1 MSLKKKFGTDKS
13 AIEEGAWIDII
24 ENEDGTTG
32 RIRIK
37 RMNQQTPAFQ
47 KQLANHRKAFESDHF
62 SATKLNQMQASMIE
76 VLINSIIVGWE
87 NIEDWRVDLD
97 PTSDDFPTVSSAKY
111 MEFTPSNVRDALT
124 EFPDLTDL
132 ITQEA
137 TDISNFKTRATEA
150 KN

>member
-13 AIEEGAWIDII
+13 AIEEGVWIDIV

-37 RMNQQTPAFQ
+37 RMNQQTPSFQ

-62 SATKLNQMQASMIE
+62 SAAKLTQMQASMIE
-76 VLINSIIVGWE
+76 VLTNTIIVGWE
-87 NIEDWRVDLD
+87 NIEDWRVDSD
-97 PTSDDFPTVSSAKY
+97 PTSYDFPTGNSPKY
-111 MEFTPSNVRDALT
+111 MDFTPANVRAALT

-137 TDISNFKTRATEA
+137 TDISNFKTKVAEA